1 MNKYQDAL
9 NSLVRISCPKKTSCI
24 ECNFENKCNCEAK
37 EYINLLQELVDKA
50 DEQDAISNTGGLF
63 PLYFKL
69 HSDSTLK
76 SQTKDYLIDYIH
88 VLYHN
93 WGVCEESFYNVMR
106 HANTLDEALDKAC
119 EQLEKVG
126 GLSDYYD
133 RTSFMD
139 KGKWKQWCLKDE

>member
-1 MNKYQDAL
+1 MNKYQEAL
-9 NSLVRISCPKKTSCI
+9 DNIADELI
-24 ECNFENKCNCEAK
+24 ECGRTKDLNGETILK
-37 EYINLLQELVDKA
+37 EQTELNLLQELVDKA
-50 DEQDAISNTGGLF
+50 DEQDAISNTGGLY
-63 PLYFKL
+63 PIYFKL

-93 WGVCEESFYNVMR
+93 WGVCEESFYNVMT

-133 RTSFMD
+133 ETSFMY
-139 KGKWKQWCLKDE
+139 KEKWKEWCLKDE